1 MNIRKII
8 REEMDDLQWI
18 RDIEPDGIHFM
29 LNKAFY
35 FDRDRE
41 DFDDETY
48 AGYYNKL
55 TTRLINLGFKSE
67 YSSPIEADPFDF
79 NTTGLYAYRDL
90 GGDLVF
96 VYTSYDSDIETME
109 DYEEHIKE
117 FGLSKS
123 EDEGENIEVV
133 DAIDFVIDFVETYL

>member
-1 MNIRKII
+1 
-8 REEMDDLQWI
+8 MDDLQWI
-18 RDIEPDGIHFM
+18 RDTEPINVNFI

-35 FDRDRE
+35 FDTGRE

-48 AGYYNKL
+48 TSYYNKI
-55 TTRLINLGFKSE
+55 TKRLINLGFKSE
-67 YSSPIEADPFDF
+67 YSSPIEANPFDF
-79 NTTGLYAYRDL
+79 DFTGLYAYRDL

-109 DYEEHIKE
+109 DYEEHIKG
-117 FGLSKS
+117 FGLRKS

-133 DAIDFVIDFVETYL
+133 DAIDFVETYL